1 LFSGITGIKF
11 KMLLIIFL
19 GLISKLTS
27 VSGECEIGTS
37 EVSDFDWDKVG
48 IILFT

>member
-1 LFSGITGIKF
+1 
-11 KMLLIIFL
+11 MLLIIFL

-48 IILFT
+48 IIVFT